1 MSMFSREKLARWRL
15 SKLFFYIFLIAL
27 PFQTR
32 KIFFTDNSF
41 YFDYFS
47 FYNAWYLYLTD
58 LLFLCI
64 IVGWIVENVWFSRLP
79 TGQAVEK
86 SKGSPSTLLGASK
99 KRLLEKVSN
108 DPTYLFLLAFWLILA
123 TSLLF
128 SRENSLGLYGL
139 VKITEFMLLF
149 VYVRE
154 EVNFLPPHRK
164 PAGKSGGETAQ
175 VWLGGEREKVV
186 VFWLILVASSFQAG
200 LAIWQYLNQYS
211 AGLRYLGEEFLR
223 PGLSGLAEFPS
234 NGVVN
239 PAVAQFLPNLSTIP
253 DGFSF
258 FMRAYGTFP
267 HPNVLAGFL
276 FFGILASLYLLYFSP
291 PHSIPPHS
299 WGRKGGGVHVKT
311 LVLSLSLILLTT
323 GQVVT
328 FSRLAWVVTGLATL
342 ALAVLVVWRVRN
354 RDFLDMKT
362 GRLAQAGS
370 YRPVALGVILLSLL
384 LSLALNWFLFG
395 QQIQDRLGLGEQFA
409 EYTSDESFVDRAKF
423 NNVAVEMIKNK
434 PLFGVGLRNFV
445 VTMDDYAEERLL
457 PYLHQPVHNIYL
469 LIAAESG
476 ILALIV
482 FVIFLLNIVR
492 PAFSA
497 SWRIRAGKHAIRD
510 DSIQRYAL
518 VLTFLGFLVI
528 GFFDHYLWTIQQGM
542 LMFWVALGLLA
553 NKNA

>member
-79 TGQAVEK
+79 TGQAGEK
-86 SKGSPSTLLGASK
+86 SKGSPSTALGAAIK
-99 KRLLEKVSN
+99 GISN
-108 DPTYLFLLAFWLILA
+108 DSLYLFMAAFWLILA

-128 SRENSLGLYGL
+128 SRENSIGLYGL
-139 VKITEFMLLF
+139 AKVTEFMLLF
-149 VYVRE
+149 AYVRE
-154 EVNFLPPHRK
+154 EVDFLPPHQK
-164 PAGKSGGETAQ
+164 PSNKSEGETVQ
-175 VWLGGEREKVV
+175 VWLGGEREKQV
-186 VFWLILVASSFQAG
+186 VFWLILVSSSFQAG

-211 AGLRYLGEEFLR
+211 AGHRYLGEEFLR

-239 PAVAQFLPNLSTIP
+239 PAIAQFLPNLSTIS
-253 DGFSF
+253 DGFSLN
-258 FMRAYGTFP
+258 MRAYGTFP

-291 PHSIPPHS
+291 PHSTPPHS

-384 LSLALNWFLFG
+384 LSLALNWFLF
-395 QQIQDRLGLGEQFA
+395 
-409 EYTSDESFVDRAKF
+409 
-423 NNVAVEMIKNK
+423 
-434 PLFGVGLRNFV
+434 
-445 VTMDDYAEERLL
+445 
-457 PYLHQPVHNIYL
+457 
-469 LIAAESG
+469 
-476 ILALIV
+476 
-482 FVIFLLNIVR
+482 NIVR

-497 SWRIRAGKHAIRD
+497 SWRIRTGRHEVGD
-510 DSIQRYAL
+510 DSILRY
-518 VLTFLGFLVI
+518 
-528 GFFDHYLWTIQQGM
+528 
-542 LMFWVALGLLA
+542 
-553 NKNA
+553 

>member
-1 MSMFSREKLARWRL
+1 MSIFSREKLSRWRL
-15 SKLFFYIFLIAL
+15 SKLFFYIFLFAL
-27 PFQTR
+27 PFQTG
-32 KIFFTDNSF
+32 KGLFTDKSF

-58 LLFLCI
+58 LLFLCVI
-64 IVGWIVENVWFSRLP
+64 IDWVVETVWFSR
-79 TGQAVEK
+79 EK
-86 SKGSPSTLLGASK
+86 SLITAGSQKAPMRRIIDRIS
-99 KRLLEKVSN
+99 R
-108 DPTYLFLLAFWLILA
+108 DPIYLFLAAFWLILA

-128 SRENSLGLYGL
+128 SRETLLGLVGL
-139 VKITEFMLLF
+139 VKVTEFIF
-149 VYVRE
+149 VFAYVRE
-154 EVNFLPPHRK
+154 TVDFLPPHQK
-164 PAGKSGGETAQ
+164 PSSKSEGETVQ
-175 VWLGGEREKVV
+175 VWLGGEREKLV
-186 VFWLILVASSFQAG
+186 VFWLILASSCFQAG

-211 AGLRYLGEEFLR
+211 AGLRFLGEEFLR

-234 NGVVN
+234 HGVIT
-239 PAVAQFLPNLSTIP
+239 PAVAQFLPYLSTIS
-253 DGFSF
+253 DTFSLN
-258 FMRAYGTFP
+258 MRAYGTFP

-276 FFGILASLYLLYFSP
+276 LFGILANLYLLYFSRLP
-291 PHSIPPHS
+291 TGQAGEKWKMAILAGS
-299 WGRKGGGVHVKT
+299 
-311 LVLSLSLILLTT
+311 LVLLTT

-328 FSRLAWVVTGLATL
+328 FSRLAWFVTGFAILVF
-342 ALAVLVVWRVRN
+342 AVLVIWRVRN
-354 RDFLDMKT
+354 RDFFNLKT
-362 GRLAQAGS
+362 GRLAGAGS
-370 YRPVALGVILLSLL
+370 YRLAALGVILLSLL

-395 QQIQDRLGLGEQFA
+395 QQIQDRLGLGPRFA

-445 VTMDDYAEERLL
+445 VAMDDYAEERLL

-528 GFFDHYLWTIQQGM
+528 GFFDHYLWTIQQGS
-542 LMFWVALGLLA
+542 LMFWVVLGLM
-553 NKNA
+553 NARKAA

>member
-1 MSMFSREKLARWRL
+1 MSIFSREKLSRWRL
-15 SKLFFYIFLIAL
+15 SKLFFYIFLFAL
-27 PFQTR
+27 PFQTG
-32 KIFFTDNSF
+32 KGLFTDKSF
-41 YFDYFS
+41 YLDYLS
-47 FYNAWYLYLTD
+47 FYNTWHLYLTD

-79 TGQAVEK
+79 TGQAGEK
-86 SKGSPSTLLGASK
+86 VLNGGPSTLLGASK

-128 SRENSLGLYGL
+128 SRENSIGLYGL
-139 VKITEFMLLF
+139 AKVTEFMLLF
-149 VYVRE
+149 AYVRE
-154 EVNFLPPHRK
+154 EVDFLPPHQK
-164 PAGKSGGETAQ
+164 PAGKSEGETAQ
-175 VWLGGEREKVV
+175 VWLGGEREKMV
-186 VFWLILVASSFQAG
+186 VFWLILVSSSFQAG

-211 AGLRYLGEEFLR
+211 AGHRYLGEEFLR

-239 PAVAQFLPNLSTIP
+239 PAIAQFLPNLSTIS
-253 DGFSF
+253 DGFSLN
-258 FMRAYGTFP
+258 MRAYGTFP
-267 HPNVLAGFL
+267 HPTVLAGFL

-291 PHSIPPHS
+291 PPSIPPHS

-434 PLFGVGLRNFV
+434 PLFGVVLRNFV

-469 LIAAESG
+469 LIVAESG
-476 ILALIV
+476 VLALVV
-482 FVIFLLNIVR
+482 FLFFLFGIVR
-492 PAFSA
+492 
-497 SWRIRAGKHAIRD
+497 HAWVSRGEPIL
-510 DSIQRYAL
+510 RYVL
-518 VLTFLGFLVI
+518 VLTFFGFLAI
-528 GFFDHYLWTIQQGM
+528 SFFDHYLWTIQQGS
-542 LMFWVALGLLA
+542 LMFWVVLGLM
-553 NKNA
+553 NARREA